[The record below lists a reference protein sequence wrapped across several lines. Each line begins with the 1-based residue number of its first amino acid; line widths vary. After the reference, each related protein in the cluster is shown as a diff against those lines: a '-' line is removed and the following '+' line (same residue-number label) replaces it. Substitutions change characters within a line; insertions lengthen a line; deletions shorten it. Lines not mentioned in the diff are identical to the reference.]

1 MPQLGRTEK
10 HTEGRVKPKQVTPV
24 RILSATKN
32 ASVLT
37 LTFDQPV
44 TLIRGIVPQ
53 YTVDV
58 AGANPLSATSPSIDT
73 VAVTFSAAI
82 TTATSVTIPY
92 VDPAVRS
99 KDGGYVSDSTFP
111 VT

>member
-10 HTEGRVKPKQVTPV
+10 RNEGRVKKTQVTPV
-24 RILSATKN
+24 RILSATAN

-53 YTVDV
+53 WTVDV
-58 AGANPLSATSPSIDT
+58 AGATPVSAASPSIDT
-73 VAVTFSAAI
+73 VAVTYSAAI
-82 TTATSVTIPY
+82 AAATEVTIAY

-99 KDGGYVSDSTFP
+99 KDGGFVADTTFP
-111 VT
+111 V